1 MALVGIPISP
11 SFHFVAVM
19 YIIRMVAMNSAW
31 PILQSYSI
39 GQVPEEHRSFTL
51 SATNFCFNV
60 PKGLTP
66 GIAGYI
72 YGFSL
77 ELPFFLCA
85 FFYIISTITFFAFF
99 KNKDD
104 KGASCDEEAV
114 KVGPEEE

>member
-1 MALVGIPISP
+1 
-11 SFHFVAVM
+11 M

-85 FFYIISTITFFAFF
+85 AFYTISTIMFFTFF
-99 KNKDD
+99 KDKDD
-104 KGASCDEEAV
+104 KGAPSDEKRAIA
-114 KVGPEEE
+114 GPEEE